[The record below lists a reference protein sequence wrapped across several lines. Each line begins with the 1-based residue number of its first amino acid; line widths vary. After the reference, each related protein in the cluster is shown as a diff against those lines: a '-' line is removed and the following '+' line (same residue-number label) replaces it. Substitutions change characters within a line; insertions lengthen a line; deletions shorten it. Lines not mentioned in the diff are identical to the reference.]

1 MEIDELVT
9 KIREERD
16 SGYFS
21 LQAIFNRNIQLI
33 EDLKAEGYS
42 YKTILTSLDIGLADS
57 HFRDLIRK
65 ARKKGSVV
73 QDKEKVNKPE
83 QSSPVVE
90 TSLVEVSEW
99 EKIGIN
105 NPRLI
110 KNIERAQLTPDEIK
124 SWNCANEM
132 QISKRITEYL
142 IKMNKKGL

>member
-1 MEIDELVT
+1 MDINELKERIKTEHQSGHFKLQSIFDRYLDEIERLLSMGMKHRVIYDELNLGISFT
-9 KIREERD
+9 H
-16 SGYFS
+16 Y
-21 LQAIFNRNIQLI
+21 NNI
-33 EDLKAEGYS
+33 
-42 YKTILTSLDIGLADS
+42 IL
-57 HFRDLIRK
+57 R

-110 KNIERAQLTPDEIK
+110 KSIERAQLTPDEIK